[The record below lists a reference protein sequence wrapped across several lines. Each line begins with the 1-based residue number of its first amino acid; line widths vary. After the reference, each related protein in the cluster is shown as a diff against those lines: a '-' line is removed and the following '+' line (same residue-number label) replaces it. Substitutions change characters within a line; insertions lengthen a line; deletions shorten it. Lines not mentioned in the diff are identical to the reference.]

1 MSHASSRRN
10 GATPVNDSVLSAL
23 DGGVLTLTLNRSDKR
38 NALDAA
44 TLDGL
49 AEGLARAEL
58 DREVR
63 VVAIRGAGK
72 DFCAGADLDEL
83 LASADQTTD
92 ENERAALALG
102 EIFLALRRLPKP
114 SVAIVH
120 GRALAG
126 GAGLA
131 TACDLVIASATSRFG
146 YPEIERG
153 FVPAM
158 VMTMLRHSAGEKR
171 AFELVATGRQIDA
184 TEALSIGLVS
194 RVVPDVGFG
203 QEADALLATL
213 ASRSPTA
220 FALTK
225 QLFVELDDRSFH
237 EGIILGARVN
247 ALSRT
252 TEDFRRAIAEFLK
265 K

>member
-1 MSHASSRRN
+1 MSDR
-10 GATPVNDSVLSAL
+10 VLTSLEA
-23 DGGVLTLTLNRSDKR
+23 GVLTLTLNRPDKR
-38 NALDAA
+38 NALDSA

-58 DREVR
+58 EPAIRA
-63 VVAIRGAGK
+63 VAIRGAGK

-83 LASADQTTD
+83 LASADRTVE
-92 ENERAALALG
+92 ENERSALALG

-131 TACDLVIASATSRFG
+131 TACDIVLAAASSRFG

-158 VMTMLRHSAGEKR
+158 VMAMLRRSVGEKR
-171 AFELVATGRQIDA
+171 AFELIATGRQVGAD
-184 TEALSIGLVS
+184 EALALGMVS
-194 RVVPDVGFG
+194 RVFPDASLDTDCATV
-203 QEADALLATL
+203 LATL
-213 ASRSPTA
+213 TTRSATA
-220 FALTK
+220 FALSK
-225 QLFVELDDRSFH
+225 QLFLELDERTFAD
-237 EGIILGARVN
+237 GILLGARVN
-247 ALSRT
+247 ALARST
-252 TEDFRRAIAEFLK
+252 SDFRRAIAEFLAK
-265 K
+265 